1 MRRSELIYRCVAA
14 GVGCV
19 GAVVIAIF
27 GPPVLAVL
35 LVVYAAIQCAQV
47 VYWS

>member
-1 MRRSELIYRCVAA
+1 MRRSEFIYRCVASV
-14 GVGCV
+14 VGCAGTV
-19 GAVVIAIF
+19 AIALY

-35 LVVYAAIQCAQV
+35 LGVYAAIQCAQV